1 MFVKVAWLTLV
12 SSIFEKRVEIKPYE
26 YPIAMKFVDA
36 INNSYWLHSE
46 WSYHADVQDFNVK
59 LNDVEKSAIK
69 NTLLAIAQIEVSV
82 KTFWG
87 KISDIFPKP
96 EFAAVGFTFA
106 ESEVR
111 HERSYSHLLEVL
123 QLNGDF
129 KKLVEEPVIQG
140 RIDYLTKYLKNAS
153 SNNKEMYTL
162 TLALFSLFI
171 ENVSLFTQFSIIK
184 SFNKHKNMLK
194 DVDNVVQATQKEE
207 QLHALFGAYLLN
219 EIKEQFPEWFN
230 EEFYAK
236 IKRACK
242 KAYKAELE
250 VIKWIFKEGEL
261 DFLPINALDEFL
273 KHRFNETLAM
283 IDMEPVFEVKQDKL
297 QTLDWFIAELVL
309 QVQPDFFYKKS
320 NNYAKNM
327 QSVTANDLF

>member
-1 MFVKVAWLTLV
+1 M
-12 SSIFEKRVEIKPYE
+12 SSIFEKRIEIKPYE
-26 YPIAMKFVDA
+26 YPTAMGFVDA

-46 WSYHADVQDFNVK
+46 WNYHSDIQDFNVK
-59 LNDVEKSAIK
+59 LDRIEKSAIK

-87 KISDIFPKP
+87 RIGDIFPKP
-96 EFAAVGFTFA
+96 EFASVGYTFA

-111 HERSYSHLLEVL
+111 HERAYSNLLEVL
-123 QLNGDF
+123 NLNGDF
-129 KKLVEEPVIQG
+129 KELIEVPEIQG
-140 RIDYLTKYLKNAS
+140 RIEYLTKYLKNAS

-162 TLALFSLFI
+162 TLALFSLFV
-171 ENVSLFTQFSIIK
+171 ENVSLFTQFSIVK

-207 QLHALFGAYLLN
+207 QLHAMFGAYLLN
-219 EIKEQFPEWFN
+219 EIKDQFPEWFN

-250 VIKWIFKEGEL
+250 IVKWIFKEGEL
-261 DFLPINALDEFL
+261 EYLPISCLDEFL
-273 KHRFNETLAM
+273 KYRFNETLAM
-283 IDMEPVFEVKQDKL
+283 IKMEPVFEVKEDKL
-297 QTLDWFIAELVL
+297 KSLDWFIEELVL
-309 QVQPDFFYKKS
+309 QTQPDFFYKKS
-320 NNYAKNM
+320 NNYSKNM
-327 QSVTANDLF
+327 QAVTSNDLF